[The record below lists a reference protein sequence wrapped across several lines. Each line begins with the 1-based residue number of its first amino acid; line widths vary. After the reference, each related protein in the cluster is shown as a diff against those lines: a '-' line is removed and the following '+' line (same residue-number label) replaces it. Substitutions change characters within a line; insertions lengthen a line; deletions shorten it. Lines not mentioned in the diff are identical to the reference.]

1 MVERDR
7 NRQQGSRRRRFPGDE
22 SPHLS
27 GERTADRA
35 GLSIYVLL
43 ASLEMGDRGTRHGEK
58 TFRTKKFLKHED
70 GAEQNTCRILD
81 RTPYHTTVSSDPS
94 VRWIMAGKKDHE
106 QTKRKSSSAPHAK
119 RKHAR
124 YVHVGPRGQSV
135 VCFSMHVSQIHAFSA
150 VWKPA
155 CLSRSP
161 RSPRSPRLPLAL
173 TLGDAPPSRAVTGR
187 LAQPTPTCHRRRR
200 SRNSRKRS

>member
-70 GAEQNTCRILD
+70 GGLLVQNKIRVAFSIAHHTIPR
-81 RTPYHTTVSSDPS
+81 YHP
-94 VRWIMAGKKDHE
+94 IH
-106 QTKRKSSSAPHAK
+106 
-119 RKHAR
+119 
-124 YVHVGPRGQSV
+124 QSV
-135 VCFSMHVSQIHAFSA
+135 GSWQGRKITSRRSENRRLLPMQNVNMRGTCTLGLGVSLSFVSLCMSLKYMHSLPFGHPPVCLA
-150 VWKPA
+150 
-155 CLSRSP
+155 
-161 RSPRSPRLPLAL
+161 PLAPR
-173 TLGDAPPSRAVTGR
+173 ACRWHSPWAMPP
-187 LAQPTPTCHRRRR
+187 LPAQ
-200 SRNSRKRS
+200 